1 MPPGN
6 PPSPPAAGGGRFR
19 GTPSAL
25 PRAGGCACSE
35 HRSGSWGPG
44 CPLGGGRA
52 VRGGCEDPPGHWDNP
67 TPLRTPQGPPGTLQA
82 PPLRE
87 GHSGGSR
94 TPPGPPLTQ
103 HEDDFL
109 QFSLLDGDVELPGVE
124 PQLLP
129 PAEVLGVLGALGG
142 WGTPHWG
149 TGRHWV
155 PGGPCTVGTGR
166 TPYTGTGCQG
176 DPGIGVLGALGG
188 PHTGALG
195 VRGNLQWGYW
205 EHWEMPYGGTKR
217 LGELGTGRP
226 QRGGVLGGLGAQ
238 EGLRKGWGGCSEE
251 VWRVSI

>member
-1 MPPGN
+1 M
-6 PPSPPAAGGGRFR
+6 S
-19 GTPSAL
+19 T
-25 PRAGGCACSE
+25 
-35 HRSGSWGPG
+35 
-44 CPLGGGRA
+44 GGGRA

-67 TPLRTPQGPPGTLQA
+67 TPLRTPQSPPGTLQA